1 MLSAQLCD
9 EVVKARGIAAWPSK
23 TGDETEFDRIP
34 GDEEHNWNRCGR
46 SLSCD
51 CCRDGACDDHRHLTV
66 HKLRRHLRQP
76 IVLTLGPAVLDRHV
90 APLDVTGLGQTPAEY
105 HCA

>member
-34 GDEEHNWNRCGR
+34 GDEEHNWNRGGR
-46 SLSCD
+46 PISCA
-51 CCRDGACDDHRHLTV
+51 CCRDGACDDPRHLPV

-76 IVLTLGPAVLDRHV
+76 IVLPLGPAVLDRHV
-90 APLDVTGLGQTPAEY
+90 APLDVTGLGQPPAEY